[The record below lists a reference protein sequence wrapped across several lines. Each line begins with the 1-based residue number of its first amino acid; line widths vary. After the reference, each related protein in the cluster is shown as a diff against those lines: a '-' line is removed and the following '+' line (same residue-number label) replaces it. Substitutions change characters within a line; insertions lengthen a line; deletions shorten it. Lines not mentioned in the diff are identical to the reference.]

1 MTDVEALHCG
11 GFAYAELGQVWKE
24 ATLSVLWSAH
34 RILAL
39 RGARGG
45 VWPQRGSGV
54 RASTLGCAGH
64 PTHGEEMEKLN
75 LGITGDTIPAL
86 GLGTFGIGGKFKPDG
101 SSLIENIAII
111 KKAIEMGYTL
121 IDTAESY
128 CGGQSEVI
136 VGEVIKDFPRDDL
149 FIVSKISPENCKFL
163 KVIKSAKQSVAR
175 LGTHMDMCLV
185 HMPPK
190 NSISETIIAMEKL
203 IDMGL
208 TRHIGISNFNERQT
222 IEAAYAVKKYTI
234 AVNQS
239 EMSLDA
245 QNLSVLDTCRNL
257 GISFMAYR
265 PLGNGDLL
273 KNPKFSEVKKMGKK
287 YKKTGVQTALRWV
300 MDMDIPTL
308 VNSTN
313 ETHLKENLG
322 ALDWNLGDDWDTLA
336 AEFR

>member
-34 RILAL
+34 RIPAL

-45 VWPQRGSGV
+45 VRLQRGSGV
-54 RASTLGCAGH
+54 RVSTLGRAGH
-64 PTHGEEMEKLN
+64 PIHGGKMETFN
-75 LGITGDTIPAL
+75 LGITGDKIPAL

-101 SSLIENIAII
+101 SSLIKNVAII

-121 IDTAESY
+121 IDTAEGY

-136 VGEVIKDFPRDDL
+136 IGEAIKDFSRDDL

-163 KVIKSAKQSVAR
+163 KVIKSAKGIVAR

-190 NSISETIIAMEKL
+190 NPIPETIIAMEKL

-222 IEAAYAVKKYTI
+222 IEAAYSVKKHTI

-239 EMSLDA
+239 EMSLA
-245 QNLSVLDTCRNL
+245 SQNFSVLDTCRSL
-257 GISFMAYR
+257 GISFMSYR
-265 PLGNGDLL
+265 PLENGDLL
-273 KNPKFSEVKKMGKK
+273 KNPKFSEIKKTGKK
-287 YKKTGVQTALRWV
+287 YGKTGVQTALRWV
-300 MDMDIPTL
+300 MDMSIPTL
-308 VNSTN
+308 VKSAT
-313 ETHLKENLG
+313 EAHLKENLG
-322 ALDWNLGDDWDTLA
+322 ALDWNLGSDWDKL
-336 AEFR
+336 ESVFR